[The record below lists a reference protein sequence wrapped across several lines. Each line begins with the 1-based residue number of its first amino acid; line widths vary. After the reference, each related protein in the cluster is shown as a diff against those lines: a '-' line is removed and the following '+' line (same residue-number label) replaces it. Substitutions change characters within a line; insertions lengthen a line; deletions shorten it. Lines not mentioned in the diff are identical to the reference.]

1 MLAFKS
7 LKFKTDVS
15 LFNKIVTQNIN
26 KLLKRL
32 ARLVFYKRAYDTIDR
47 KILKKDSGI
56 LNLRGILMKIYRL
69 DYQHHKDIVDD
80 NVLTVFVAAKNKS
93 EVEAFAKKLSY
104 SIETITK
111 LTHKEF
117 EEQKAEIEHYK
128 LEHADQYLD

>member
-56 LNLRGILMKIYRL
+56 LNLREFLMKIYRL

-80 NVLTVFVAAKNKS
+80 NVLTVFVAAKIRVK
-93 EVEAFAKKLSY
+93 
-104 SIETITK
+104 
-111 LTHKEF
+111 
-117 EEQKAEIEHYK
+117 
-128 LEHADQYLD
+128 